1 MELKVVTD
9 IERSAR
15 AGVAPAR
22 SVAPVD
28 REAILLPLT
37 GRERCAVAAIADAL
51 FRVGELGE
59 TPETLRIYQTLSA
72 GFQSVTGVEWSEAPW

>member
-1 MELKVVTD
+1 MDLKVVTD
-9 IERSAR
+9 VERSAR
-15 AGVAPAR
+15 AGVAPER
-22 SVAPVD
+22 RFVPTD

-37 GRERCAVAAIADAL
+37 GRERCAVAAMADAL
-51 FRVGELGE
+51 FRVGELAE